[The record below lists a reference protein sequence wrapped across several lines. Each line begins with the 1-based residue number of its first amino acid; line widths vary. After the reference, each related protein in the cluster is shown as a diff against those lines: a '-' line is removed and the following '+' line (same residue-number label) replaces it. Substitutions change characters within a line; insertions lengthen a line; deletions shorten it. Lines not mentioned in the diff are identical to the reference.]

1 MFRVRIMP
9 ENKRMVMIDR
19 NEYAAETEKKNHRH
33 HLISMRSYEIGCFQ
47 AICNYAKI
55 SNMHL

>member
-19 NEYAAETEKKNHRH
+19 NEYAAETEKKSSAPLNSDAF
-33 HLISMRSYEIGCFQ
+33 I
-47 AICNYAKI
+47 
-55 SNMHL
+55 